1 MERLRFRRHWGKV
14 CDALRAV
21 RLIRDATFLL
31 AANLAYELLSL
42 IAACRETEPAPA
54 SVQSPRFV
62 AEG

>member
-1 MERLRFRRHWGKV
+1 MERLRFRRNRGKV
-14 CDALRAV
+14 CDALRAG

-31 AANLAYELLSL
+31 AANPAYELLSL
-42 IAACRETEPAPA
+42 IAACRETALA